1 MQHDLKNMPDNL
13 KPPITI
19 SCSHTVKD
27 ILCEAL
33 KSYAQEVLPDKDA
46 GQYGA
51 TRHQML
57 NVIRHIEQT
66 YKDDGDA
73 LMIEQNY
80 RGPCMAAIHHHYS
93 RIHQTLNSSVYEQR
107 QLLLDMFQGEPVS
120 DNQLESALQRDN
132 LL

>member
-1 MQHDLKNMPDNL
+1 MTDKR

-19 SCSHTVKD
+19 SCSNTVKD

-33 KSYAQEVLPDKDA
+33 KRYAQDVLPEQDA

-51 TRHQML
+51 TRHQLL

-66 YKDDGDA
+66 YSNDADA
-73 LMIEQNY
+73 LLIEDTY
-80 RGPCMAAIHHHYS
+80 KGPCMAAIHHHYS
-93 RIHQTLNSSVYEQR
+93 RIHQTLNSPVDEQK
-107 QLLLDMFQGEPVS
+107 QLLLDLFQGIPAC